1 MISAVFTAVSAQAQ
15 TAQVAEEAI
24 KPQSESECL
33 SDGTDLAKM
42 SGNWSG
48 FWKDVGIPK
57 KHMIT
62 VKFCITNNLIVGDVG
77 LDDGRD
83 FNVTIGFTQD

>member
-1 MISAVFTAVSAQAQ
+1 
-15 TAQVAEEAI
+15 
-24 KPQSESECL
+24 
-33 SDGTDLAKM
+33 M

-62 VKFCITNNLIVGDVG
+62 VEFCITNNLIVGDVG

-83 FNVTIGFTQD
+83 FNVSIGFTQV